1 MTQFFI
7 SGALG
12 MAYLVA
18 AMFFLKF
25 WSAARDRL
33 FALFACAFAL
43 LALQRIV
50 LPYAPDDLTWLV
62 YSVRVL
68 AFVVIIIA
76 IIDKNR
82 GPRGSRAANP

>member
-1 MTQFFI
+1 MTQFLI
-7 SGALG
+7 SGALS

-25 WSAARDRL
+25 WSTSRDRL

-50 LPYAPDDLTWLV
+50 LPYAPDDLNWLV
-62 YSVRVL
+62 YSVRLL

-76 IIDKNR
+76 IVDKNR
-82 GPRGSRAANP
+82 AGA